1 MRILITGGNGFLGS
15 NIVKKLVKENHNVY
29 VFSKSNNNL
38 QDILSNIEFDFSTN
52 KELSNFQEKILSFS
66 PEVVIHCGWS
76 GGNSYQDVNDLGQ
89 IYENVE
95 SSIKLLEI
103 INYLPN
109 KPKFIGFGSFSEYG
123 NLPIP
128 IKEDDLEQPINLYG
142 LSKLT
147 FKNYSKMLCDNYGM
161 EWVWVRP
168 CYIYGPNDVK
178 TRLVPMLI
186 NKLLTHQEIILDD
199 CNKIIDYLYIDD
211 FVNYFYSLIQ
221 NPSEGIYNICSGK
234 QYNLKEIILYT
245 HKISESKS
253 KIIFNSK
260 LNRKFTSSHICGDN
274 LKINIQS
281 NYTPQTD
288 VYQGVFL
295 TINYYK
301 NLL

>member
-15 NIVKKLVKENHNVY
+15 NIVRKLIKENHNVY
-29 VFSKSNNNL
+29 VFSKSTNNI
-38 QDILSNIEFDFSTN
+38 QDVLDKIKFDFSSN
-52 KELSNFQEKILSFS
+52 NELINFEKEILEFS
-66 PEVVIHCGWS
+66 PEIVIHCGWS
-76 GGNSYQDVNDLGQ
+76 GGNSYQDVNDLNQ
-89 IYENVE
+89 LYENVV
-95 SSIKLLEI
+95 SSVKLIEI
-103 INYLPN
+103 LNKLKH

-128 IKEDDLEQPINLYG
+128 INENDTEQPINLYG

-178 TRLVPMLI
+178 TRLIPLLI
-186 NKLLTHQEIILDD
+186 NKLLNDQEIILDD

-211 FVNYFYSLIQ
+211 FVNYFYSLTQ
-221 NPSEGIYNICSGK
+221 TPSEGIYNICSGK
-234 QYNLKEIILYT
+234 QYNLKELIQDIHLL
-245 HKISESKS
+245 SQSKS
-253 KIIFNSK
+253 KISFDPK

-274 LKINIQS
+274 TKITKQS
-281 NYTPQTD
+281 NYFPQLD
-288 VYQGVFL
+288 INQGVLL

-301 NLL
+301 KLL